1 MLIRAHRSA
10 TLSSEQRRRRWWWW
24 WWWSSLWWCNAK
36 VWCTQQ
42 DPTLFPTFVPS
53 SPGPIKGFPPP
64 VSYSTASHHVSYDLS
79 QVRFIGYEEGGN
91 SGVFLPLPLHDVS
104 LLHIPF
110 PPLLLLLLPQQL
122 PPPLLRTT
130 SSDLSCLCVCIRAFV
145 PLRMYVIRFFASH
158 ALARIP
164 TMTTRTYCT
173 IGILIVDMVISP
185 TSARY
190 VNKLDLSFVAAEAT
204 ARYDEL
210 SNEESYAGFRWET
223 TRAYKAQEKEIGMY
237 WYTLLGLSALVAAH
251 IWWSRPRHRIQIYW
265 FLFVVVKPGISSIH
279 DVSSCNGT
287 TSIVWTGTTDFM
299 IFTRCC
305 VVATN
310 ELDYTMQ
317 GIIYASKINLYK
329 YLEDNVFLLL
339 I

>member
-1 MLIRAHRSA
+1 MCHTISRRYG
-10 TLSSEQRRRRWWWW
+10 LSDMRRGE
-24 WWWSSLWWCNAK
+24 
-36 VWCTQQ
+36 TQEY
-42 DPTLFPTFVPS
+42 FF
-53 SPGPIKGFPPP
+53 
-64 VSYSTASHHVSYDLS
+64 
-79 QVRFIGYEEGGN
+79 
-91 SGVFLPLPLHDVS
+91 
-104 LLHIPF
+104 PF
-110 PPLLLLLLPQQL
+110 PCMTFRFFIFPFHHFYFCFYPNNC